1 MDIYREELLDHVK
14 HPRNFGSLEHPTVTT
29 KNANPSCGDEMIMQ
43 LEVVDG
49 IVRDVRFSG
58 DSCAISKA
66 SASMLTQSIKGRSI
80 AEVRQISTDDQ
91 LKLLG
96 AELTPSRQH
105 CALLSLETLKRA
117 LDQAGSTE

>member
-14 HPRNFGSLEHPTVTT
+14 HPRNFGSLDDPTVSA
-29 KNANPSCGDEMIMQ
+29 KNANPSCGDEMVMQ
-43 LEVVDG
+43 LNIVGGV
-49 IVRDVRFSG
+49 VRDVRFSG
-58 DSCAISKA
+58 ESCAISKA
-66 SASMLTQSIKGRSI
+66 SASMLTETVAGKSV
-80 AEVRQISTDDQ
+80 AELRRLTADDQ

-117 LDQAGSTE
+117 LDQIDSAK